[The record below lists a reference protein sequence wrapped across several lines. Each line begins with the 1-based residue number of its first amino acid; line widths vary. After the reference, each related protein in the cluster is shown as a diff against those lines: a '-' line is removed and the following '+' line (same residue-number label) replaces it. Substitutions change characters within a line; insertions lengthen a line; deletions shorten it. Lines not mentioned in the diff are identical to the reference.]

1 MVAAIYNVIGVIH
14 RKKGNYDT
22 ADEFHQKVLEI
33 LQSSV
38 GSDHP
43 HVAAEFFEIGLLEV
57 ERQNYSLAEDN
68 FRLALDI
75 RSRRLGPEHP
85 KVADVLDKYAELLRD
100 LDRSSEAEQLEL
112 RSEAIRK
119 TVNDDQ

>member
-1 MVAAIYNVIGVIH
+1 
-14 RKKGNYDT
+14 
-22 ADEFHQKVLEI
+22 
-33 LQSSV
+33 V

-43 HVAAEFFEIGLLEV
+43 HVAAVLLEIGLLDV
-57 ERQNYSLAEDN
+57 ERQSYSLAEDN

-75 RSRRLGPEHP
+75 RSRSLGPDHP

-100 LDRSSEAEQLEL
+100 LDRTSEAEELEL

-119 TVNDDQ
+119 TVNDDE

>member
-1 MVAAIYNVIGVIH
+1 VAA
-14 RKKGNYDT
+14 
-22 ADEFHQKVLEI
+22 VL
-33 LQSSV
+33 L
-38 GSDHP
+38 
-43 HVAAEFFEIGLLEV
+43 EIGLLDV

-85 KVADVLDKYAELLRD
+85 KVADVLDRYAELLRD
-100 LDRSSEAEQLEL
+100 LDRTSEAEELEL

-119 TVNDDQ
+119 TVSGDQ

>member
-1 MVAAIYNVIGVIH
+1 MIN
-14 RKKGNYDT
+14 RKEGNYDT
-22 ADEFHQKVLEI
+22 ADEFHKKALEI

-43 HVAAEFFEIGLLEV
+43 HVAAVLLEIGLLDV

-100 LDRSSEAEQLEL
+100 LDRFSEAEQLEL